1 MRNGIYANLV
11 NVSKN
16 CVFVTFCSAKQ
27 NEAKIIYR
35 ATTYLPVRKTSYIFL
50 FLFSSFHSR
59 ILSLNII
66 IPFVMLLF
74 YIHPLII
81 QRYDS
86 EVWIR
91 STISGNKYLSRLCGP
106 QKACVEYETG
116 LLCKKANVCQPLLE
130 KTSLS
135 TCEEE
140 FFTGSTAN
148 AFFSLTWYGGRYG
161 IGKWEGVHSLWF
173 YDWLIFC
180 HTTLLHSYY

>member
-1 MRNGIYANLV
+1 MN
-11 NVSKN
+11 
-16 CVFVTFCSAKQ
+16 
-27 NEAKIIYR
+27 IYR
-35 ATTYLPVRKTSYIFL
+35 ATTYLPVRKTSYIFH
-50 FLFSSFHSR
+50 FLFSSLHSR

-66 IPFVMLLF
+66 LPFVMLLF

-106 QKACVEYETG
+106 QKACFEYETG

-148 AFFSLTWYGGRYG
+148 AFFPWHGTGPLRNRKMG
-161 IGKWEGVHSLWF
+161 GVHSVWF
-173 YDWLIFC
+173 YDWLILCF
-180 HTTLLHSYY
+180 TTTFFVLLITRII